1 MNVLREWKKVAES
14 DLDSL
19 IFELREF
26 LTEPA
31 FIILTG
37 DVGVGKTTFT
47 KSFAKLL
54 VNEPFT
60 LSPTYSV
67 VNELGTL
74 VHADFYRLKTA
85 DDIVHL
91 ELDIYL
97 EDKEYFLVEWGRQ
110 FHRELL
116 DFVPRE
122 FSHYELLFEMNK
134 SRIDGQEP
142 TRNLRLIKL
151 LED

>member
-1 MNVLREWKKVAES
+1 MNVLREWKKVAEA

-26 LTEPA
+26 LVEPA

-37 DVGVGKTTFT
+37 VVGAGKTTFT

-60 LSPTYSV
+60 FSPTYSV
-67 VNELGTL
+67 INELGTL
-74 VHADFYRLKTA
+74 VHADFYRLESP
-85 DDIVHL
+85 DEIVHL
-91 ELDIYL
+91 ELEVYL

-116 DFVPRE
+116 DFIPRE
-122 FSHYELLFEMNK
+122 FSHYELLFEVNEAK
-134 SRIDGQEP
+134 DSKTEP
-142 TRNLRLIKL
+142 TRNVRLIKL

>member
-1 MNVLREWKKVAES
+1 MSVLREWKKVCEA

-19 IFELREF
+19 IFELKEF
-26 LTEPA
+26 ITEPA
-31 FIILTG
+31 FIILSG
-37 DVGVGKTTFT
+37 EVGVGKTTFA

-54 VNEPFT
+54 INEPFT
-60 LSPTYSV
+60 FSPTYSV

-74 VHADFYRLKTA
+74 VHADFYRLESP

-97 EDKEYFLVEWGRQ
+97 EDKEYFLVEWGRKY
-110 FHRELL
+110 HRELL

-122 FSHYELLFEMNK
+122 FSHYELLFEMNDARD
-134 SRIDGQEP
+134 SSTVP
-142 TRNLRLIKL
+142 TRNIRLIEL